1 MPMRLTRLLG
11 GLAIIAGLLA
21 ACSNSPQPPTPS
33 NAPATLP
40 TATAIPAT
48 IPAPSPTL
56 QPLPSPTFTV
66 TALPTATETK
76 PAPTFPDPATTTWRL
91 LTDKLNDPVGV
102 TNAADGSGRLF
113 ILEQDGL
120 IRIFQNGALL
130 ATPFLDIRDRVL
142 SGGERG
148 LLGLAFHP
156 QYAQNGYF
164 YVNYTNL
171 QGNTIIARFQVSS
184 GDPNRADPS
193 SEKRLIFV
201 QQPYPNHNGGE
212 VAFGPDGYLYL
223 GLGDGGSQGDPNDH
237 GQSLN
242 TLLGKIL
249 RIDVDHGDPYAIPPD
264 NPFQGKGKAEIWAYG
279 LRNPWRFSFD
289 RATGD
294 LYIGD
299 VGQDLWEEIDY
310 LPAGSPG
317 GTNFGWNY
325 MEGFHTYRNRTP
337 PQNLQLTPPVAEY
350 SHQFGC
356 AVTGGYVYRGQ
367 ELPDWQGVYL
377 FGDYCSGNVWGLL
390 RSPDGSWQQEML
402 YQNVGRISSFG
413 EDEAGEIYL
422 TDLGGNLFQLVRN
435 DAAGTSSH

>member
-1 MPMRLTRLLG
+1 MRLTRLQG
-11 GLAIIAGLLA
+11 GLAIFAGLLA

-33 NAPATLP
+33 NAPAALP

-56 QPLPSPTFTV
+56 QPFPSPTFTT

-76 PAPTFPDPATTTWRL
+76 PAPTIPDPATATWRL

-102 TNAADGSGRLF
+102 TNTGDGSGRLF

-130 ATPFLDIRDRVL
+130 ATPFLDLRDRVL

>member
-11 GLAIIAGLLA
+11 GLAIFAGILA

-33 NAPATLP
+33 NAPAALP

-56 QPLPSPTFTV
+56 QPLPSPTLTA

-76 PAPTFPDPATTTWRL
+76 PAPTIPDPATATWRL
-91 LTDKLNDPVGV
+91 LTDQLNDPVGV
-102 TNAADGSGRLF
+102 TNAGDGSGRLF

-130 ATPFLDIRDRVL
+130 AAPFLDIRDRVL

-156 QYAQNGYF
+156 QYTQNGYF

-171 QGNTIIARFQVSS
+171 QGNTIIARFQVSAS
-184 GDPNRADPS
+184 DPNRADPS

-264 NPFQGKGKAEIWAYG
+264 NPFQGKGNGEIWAYG

-289 RATGD
+289 RATGE

-317 GTNFGWNY
+317 GSNFGWNY
-325 MEGFHTYRNRTP
+325 MEGFHTYGNHTP

-367 ELPDWQGVYL
+367 QLPDWQGVYL